1 MRLKL
6 QQSKLRQRSDVCPC
20 KTWNTLLSNISVL
33 LLHFEWIH
41 SMFYIRVSHK
51 NMLLMKKKLAQ
62 AALQIFGGCF
72 EGIQKEFWFWQLLG
86 VAIAILILTTF
97 WGCNFHPK
105 TPNWAE
111 LWKVSIISLLL
122 TNVYSFNDKFNASM
136 TNVTRKWEL
145 WQVNSEFACTSVID
159 WV

>member
-6 QQSKLRQRSDVCPC
+6 QQSKLRQRSDVCPW

-41 SMFYIRVSHK
+41 SMLYIRVSHK
-51 NMLLMKKKLAQ
+51 NMFLMKKTSSSRSASIL
-62 AALQIFGGCF
+62 G
-72 EGIQKEFWFWQLLG
+72 LLWRNPKG
-86 VAIAILILTTF
+86 ILILTTF
-97 WGCNFHPK
+97 RGCNCNFDFNNFWGFNFHPK

-111 LWKVSIISLLL
+111 LWKVGIFSLLL

>member
-6 QQSKLRQRSDVCPC
+6 QQSKLRQRSDVCPW

-41 SMFYIRVSHK
+41 SMLYIRVSHK
-51 NMLLMKKKLAQ
+51 NMFLMKKTSSSRSASILG
-62 AALQIFGGCF
+62 LLWRNP
-72 EGIQKEFWFWQLLG
+72 KEFWFWQLLG

-145 WQVNSEFACTSVID
+145 WQVNNEFACTSVID

>member
-1 MRLKL
+1 MYVLEKHEIHY
-6 QQSKLRQRSDVCPC
+6 CPTSQC
-20 KTWNTLLSNISVL
+20 CSSTLNEFIPCSTLGCLTKTCFW
-33 LLHFEWIH
+33 W
-41 SMFYIRVSHK
+41 R
-51 NMLLMKKKLAQ
+51 KLAQ
-62 AALQIFGGCF
+62 AALQVFGGCF

-86 VAIAILILTTF
+86 VAIAILIFNNF
-97 WGCNFHPK
+97 WGFNFHPK

-111 LWKVSIISLLL
+111 LWKVGIFSLLL